1 MNDESVMID
10 KELLLQAI
18 QMWLQGQRQKQQQ
31 QAKSNAEG
39 DAK

>member
-1 MNDESVMID
+1 MNDENVMID

-18 QMWLQGQRQKQQQ
+18 QMWLQSQRQKRQQ

-39 DAK
+39 DV